1 MNQEKDSTEVKI
13 MEENIKVLD
22 ELINILL
29 SNKLIIP
36 WQKKYANRLGDIFI
50 KYNIC
55 KKNKNK
61 YEISKKYLQFLDTP
75 VGNSF
80 KEVLVSYSDINN
92 LISEY
97 IVAKEKDIKTEKYKI
112 LKSSA
117 LSYNHTYV
125 YKIEALKDFIINDNL
140 IHKGDIGG
148 YIESENNLCQNDYS
162 WICKGSIASGKSKVK
177 NNSFV
182 GPGVDIC
189 NNVIIDNTS
198 IIKIPNKDIN
208 MSFDKTI
215 IIRNNAQLVNCDV
228 QGDIIFINDNAR
240 ISDSKIYGE
249 QIRIIRNPII
259 NDSTIRSKTFISD
272 NSFIE
277 HSQIIESIING
288 YVEIYNESFI
298 INSHISESIWLDKV
312 YVSSSQIKGNKK
324 IQNINLYKY
333 YS

>member
-1 MNQEKDSTEVKI
+1 MD
-13 MEENIKVLD
+13 ENIKVLD

-36 WQKKYANRLGDIFI
+36 WQKKYANRLGDIFT

-61 YEISKKYLQFLDTP
+61 YEIRKTYLSFLDTP

-80 KEVLVSYSDINN
+80 KEVLVSTSYPDINN
-92 LISEY
+92 LIAEY
-97 IVAKEKDIKTEKYKI
+97 LDAKKEDMKTKKYKL
-112 LKSSA
+112 LKSST

-162 WICKGSIASGKSKVK
+162 WICEGSIASGKSRVK
-177 NNSFV
+177 NNSFL

-189 NNVIIDNTS
+189 NNVIIDNTF
-198 IIKIPNKDIN
+198 IIKTLNKKIN

-215 IIRNNAQLVNCDV
+215 IIRNNAQLVNCNV
-228 QGDIIFINDNAR
+228 QGNIIFIKDNAR

-259 NDSTIRSKTFISD
+259 SNSTIRSKTFISD
-272 NSFIE
+272 NSFVE
-277 HSQIIESIING
+277 QSFIIESIING
-288 YVEIYNESFI
+288 YVEIYNKSFI

>member
-1 MNQEKDSTEVKI
+1 MK
-13 MEENIKVLD
+13 ENIKILD
-22 ELINILL
+22 ELITILL
-29 SNKLIIP
+29 NNKLIIP
-36 WQKKYANRLGDIFI
+36 WQKEYANRLGDIFI

-55 KKNKNK
+55 KKNQNK
-61 YEISKKYLQFLDTP
+61 YEISKTYLSFLDTP

-80 KEVLVSYSDINN
+80 KEVLVSTSYPDINN
-92 LISEY
+92 LIAEY
-97 IVAKEKDIKTEKYKI
+97 LDAKKEDMKTKKYKL

-117 LSYNHTYV
+117 LFYKHTHV

-162 WICKGSIASGKSKVK
+162 WICKGSIASGKSKIK

-182 GPGVDIC
+182 GAGVDIFK
-189 NNVIIDNTS
+189 NVIIDNTS
-198 IIKIPNKDIN
+198 IIKMPNKNIN
-208 MSFDKTI
+208 MSFDKSI

-259 NDSTIRSKTFISD
+259 SYSTIRSKTFISD

-312 YVSSSQIKGNKK
+312 YISSSQIKGNKK

>member
-1 MNQEKDSTEVKI
+1 MK
-13 MEENIKVLD
+13 ENIKILD
-22 ELINILL
+22 ELITILL
-29 SNKLIIP
+29 NNKLIIP
-36 WQKKYANRLGDIFI
+36 WQKEYANRLGDIFI

-61 YEISKKYLQFLDTP
+61 YEISKTYLSFLDTP

-80 KEVLVSYSDINN
+80 KEVLVTTSYPDINN
-92 LISEY
+92 LIAEY
-97 IVAKEKDIKTEKYKI
+97 LDAKKEDMKTKKYKF
-112 LKSSA
+112 LKSST

-162 WICKGSIASGKSKVK
+162 WICKGSIASGTSKIK

-182 GPGVDIC
+182 GAGVDIC

-198 IIKIPNKDIN
+198 IIKMPNKSIN
-208 MSFDKTI
+208 IPFDKTI
-215 IIRNNAQLVNCDV
+215 IIRNDV
-228 QGDIIFINDNAR
+228 QLINSDIQGNIIFINDNAR
-240 ISDSKIYGE
+240 ISDSKIHGE

-259 NDSTIRSKTFISD
+259 SASTIRNKTFISD

-277 HSQIIESIING
+277 HSQIIESIINN
-288 YVEIYNESFI
+288 YVEIYNESCI
-298 INSHISESIWLDKV
+298 VNSHISESVWLDKA
-312 YVSSSQIKGNKK
+312 YISSSQIKGNRK
-324 IQNINLYKY
+324 IQNINLHKY

>member
-1 MNQEKDSTEVKI
+1 MKKNTKT
-13 MEENIKVLD
+13 LD

-36 WQKKYANRLGDIFI
+36 WQKKYANRLGDIFV
-50 KYNIC
+50 KYKIC
-55 KKNKNK
+55 KKNINE
-61 YEISKKYLQFLDTP
+61 YEISKTYLQFLDTP
-75 VGNSF
+75 VGNAF
-80 KEVLVSYSDINN
+80 KDVLISYPDINN
-92 LISEY
+92 LITEY
-97 IVAKEKDIKTEKYKI
+97 IDAKEKDIKTEKYKI

-125 YKIEALKDFIINDNL
+125 YEIEALKDFIINDNL

-162 WICKGSIASGKSKVK
+162 WICKGSIVSGKSKVK

-198 IIKIPNKDIN
+198 IIKIPTKNIN

-259 NDSTIRSKTFISD
+259 SYSTIRSKTFISD

-312 YVSSSQIKGNKK
+312 YISSSQIKGNKK